1 MADVLSTVSSEDLLT
16 IAGGTVLI
24 SSVLPAT
31 HDEAGFTALT
41 FTEVGGV
48 SSLPQIGGSA
58 NVVSFDLLSTGYT
71 TKKKGQ
77 KQFGS
82 VTFDYATSAADAGQ
96 VIMAAAALSQNSYA
110 FKILYND
117 GSLDY
122 VTGLVMGA
130 PKTNGTADT
139 VQANSASVEWT
150 STEVAVAAV

>member
-1 MADVLSTVSSEDLLT
+1 MADVLSTVDSEDLKT

-24 SSVLPAT
+24 SAELPAT

-41 FTEVGGV
+41 FTEVGGC
-48 SSLPQIGGSA
+48 SDLPQIGGSA

-71 TKKKGQ
+71 TKQKGQ

-82 VTFDYATSAADAGQ
+82 VTFNYATVPSDAGQ
-96 VIMAAAALSQNSYA
+96 TIMDAAALSQNSYA

-117 GSLDY
+117 GSADY

-130 PKTNGTADT
+130 PKVNGSADT
-139 VQANSASVEWT
+139 VQASTASIEWT
-150 STEVAVAAV
+150 STQVFVAAS